1 MFRDNDHDLFQIGVA
16 RLLCFGLAL
25 LSRKIAV
32 FRVSS
37 SGRSCSF
44 YLVPVIFHIQ
54 NSILRSS
61 LINGWGGKL
70 NTWQDATAE
79 RSCRVA
85 FSTSIELLG
94 FDTSRFIIMVCR
106 LLRVPGIPY
115 R

>member
-1 MFRDNDHDLFQIGVA
+1 MFKDSNQDL
-16 RLLCFGLAL
+16 RLH

-37 SGRSCSF
+37 LGRSCRF
-44 YLVPVIFHIQ
+44 YLVPVVFHIQ

-70 NTWQDATAE
+70 NTWQNASAE
-79 RSCRVA
+79 RFCRVA
-85 FSTSIELLG
+85 FSTSIELPG
-94 FDTSRFIIMVCR
+94 FDTLRFIIMVYR
-106 LLRVPGIPY
+106 LFLVPGIPY